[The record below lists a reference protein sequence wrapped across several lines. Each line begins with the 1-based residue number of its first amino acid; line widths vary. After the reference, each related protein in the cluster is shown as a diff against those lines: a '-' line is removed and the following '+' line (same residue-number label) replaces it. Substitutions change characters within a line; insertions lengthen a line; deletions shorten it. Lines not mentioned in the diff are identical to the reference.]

1 MPKACDLS
9 RNDVVAINNQPH
21 IVEDLTV
28 STPSARGA
36 ATLYRFRFR
45 NIVTKAKTDVTCKGD
60 EAFGDV
66 SVEHRP
72 AQFLF
77 VEQGQLVFMD
87 TEDFSQFGFMRDEIA
102 AQADYLTP
110 DLEVK
115 AVFCDGRALAIE
127 LPASVALKVVET
139 APVVKG
145 ASVTARAKPATLE
158 TGLVVQVP
166 EYLTEGERVNVDTR
180 TGKFLSRVSAGV

>member
-1 MPKACDLS
+1 MAKAHELS
-9 RNDVVAINNQPH
+9 RNNVVAINNQPH
-21 IVEDLTV
+21 IVEELSV

-45 NIVTKAKTDVTCKGD
+45 NIVTKAKVDVTCKGD
-60 EAFGDV
+60 ENFGDI

-77 VEQGQLVFMD
+77 IEQGQLVFMD
-87 TEDFSQFGFMRDEIA
+87 NEDFTQFGFTRDEIA
-102 AQADYLTP
+102 EQAEYLTP

-115 AVFCDGRALAIE
+115 AVFCDGNPLTID
-127 LPASVALKVVET
+127 LPASVVLKVVET
-139 APVVKG
+139 APVMKS
-145 ASVTARAKPATLE
+145 ASVTSRTKPAKLE

-166 EYLTEGERVNVDTR
+166 EYMTEGERVNVDTR
-180 TGKFLSRVSAGV
+180 NGKFLSRA

>member
-1 MPKACDLS
+1 MPKAHELS
-9 RNDVVAINNQPH
+9 RNSVVAINNQPH
-21 IVEDLTV
+21 IVEELSV

-36 ATLYRFRFR
+36 ATIYRLRFR
-45 NIVTKAKTDVTCKGD
+45 NIVTKAKLDVSCKGD

-66 SVEHRP
+66 SVETRS

-102 AQADYLTP
+102 AQADYLIP

-115 AVFCDGRALAIE
+115 AVFCDGKALTIE

-139 APVVKG
+139 APVMKG
-145 ASVTARAKPATLE
+145 ASVTSRSKPAKLE
-158 TGLVVQVP
+158 TGVSVNVP
-166 EYLTEGERVNVDTR
+166 LFINIGDKIKVDTR
-180 TGKFLSRVSAGV
+180 TGEYLGRA

>member
-45 NIVTKAKTDVTCKGD
+45 NIVSKAKVDITCKGD
-60 EAFGDV
+60 ESFGDI
-66 SVEHRP
+66 SVERRD

-77 VEQGQLVFMD
+77 IEQDQLMFMD
-87 TEDFSQFGFMRDEIA
+87 TEDFSQFGFMREEIA
-102 AQADYLTP
+102 EQAQYLVP

-115 AVFCDGRALAIE
+115 AVFCDGRALTID
-127 LPASVALKVVET
+127 LPASVVLKVVET
-139 APVVKG
+139 APVMKG
-145 ASVTARAKPATLE
+145 ASVTARTKPAKLE

-166 EYLTEGERVNVDTR
+166 EYLTEGESVNVDTR
-180 TGKFLSRVSAGV
+180 NGKYLSRA

>member
-1 MPKACDLS
+1 MPKACELS
-9 RNDVVAINNQPH
+9 RNSVVAINNQPH

-36 ATLYRFRFR
+36 ATIYRLRFR
-45 NIVTKAKTDVTCKGD
+45 NIVTKNKVDISCKGD

-66 SVEHRP
+66 SVETRS

-87 TEDFSQFGFMRDEIA
+87 SEDFSQFGFMRDEIA

-115 AVFCDGRALAIE
+115 AVFCDGRALTIE
-127 LPASVALKVVET
+127 LPASVVLKVVET
-139 APVVKG
+139 APVMKS
-145 ASVTARAKPATLE
+145 ASVTARTKPAKLE
-158 TGLVVQVP
+158 TGLTVLVP
-166 EYLTEGERVNVDTR
+166 EYLTEGESINVDTR
-180 TGKFLSRVSAGV
+180 NAKFLSRA

>member
-1 MPKACDLS
+1 MAKACDLG
-9 RNDVVAINNQPH
+9 RNDVVAIHNQPH
-21 IVEDLTV
+21 IVEDLSV

-36 ATLYRFRFR
+36 ATLYRLRFR
-45 NIVTKAKTDVTCKGD
+45 NIVTKAKVDVTCKG
-60 EAFGDV
+60 EENFGDV
-66 SVEHRP
+66 SVEHRR

-77 VEQGQLVFMD
+77 VERGQLVFMD
-87 TEDFSQFGFMRDEIA
+87 TEDFSQFAFTRDEIA

-115 AVFCDGRALAIE
+115 AVFCDGKALAVE

-139 APVVKG
+139 APVMRG
-145 ASVTARAKPATLE
+145 ASVTARTKAAKLE

-166 EYLTEGERVNVDTR
+166 EYLTGGERVNVDTR
-180 TGKFLSRVSAGV
+180 NGKYLSRA